1 MNRHEKP
8 DRPAKE
14 RDPGRNREIMP
25 EEGQKIMCQIFEDLA
40 EKRAQERAMEE
51 KKATARRMI
60 TRGKPTV
67 EEIAEN
73 VDLPIDIVR
82 DLAGLQLSK

>member
-1 MNRHEKP
+1 
-8 DRPAKE
+8 
-14 RDPGRNREIMP
+14 MP

>member
-1 MNRHEKP
+1 
-8 DRPAKE
+8 
-14 RDPGRNREIMP
+14 
-25 EEGQKIMCQIFEDLA
+25 MCQIFEDLA

-60 TRGKPTV
+60 TRGKLTV

>member
-40 EKRAQERAMEE
+40 EERAMEE